1 MQRSRCVD
9 FGGPTLKLLGSAGAG
24 KRNPGKARCQQ
35 STGNNLQGSG
45 NNREMVVRKAC
56 KDLLGGHAR
65 PNDLVFIPGFE
76 IETPAEERGFVVG
89 TGRSS
94 CSAR

>member
-1 MQRSRCVD
+1 
-9 FGGPTLKLLGSAGAG
+9 
-24 KRNPGKARCQQ
+24 
-35 STGNNLQGSG
+35 
-45 NNREMVVRKAC
+45 MVVRKAC